1 MTKKEML
8 KKYNNLETF
17 DDFWR
22 SVVDMTEESKKRDLR
37 RSQAYIAKLM
47 HELDKKLRKRYPSFF

>member
-1 MTKKEML
+1 ML